1 MTNIMLGQ
9 IIKKAVL
16 SEKTYKQM
24 ENGLYTFLVD
34 GRSTKYEITKS
45 VENQFKVNVL
55 HVNVFKKAPK
65 TKRISGT
72 RKWTKIPGSKKA
84 AVYLAPGQ
92 KIEILS
98 PKTAKESKNKS
109 VKGSK
114 GENVKQEE
122 KSETKEKKGLLSRI
136 KR

>member
-24 ENGLYTFLVD
+24 ENRLYTFLVD
-34 GRSTKYEITKS
+34 SRATKYEIAKS
-45 VENQFKVNVL
+45 VENQFQVNVL
-55 HVNVFKKAPK
+55 RVNVFKKAPK

-72 RKWTKIPGSKKA
+72 RKITKIKGSKKA
-84 AVYLAPGQ
+84 AVYLASGQ

-98 PKTAKESKNKS
+98 PKIAKESKNKS